1 MLTVDSVDRAPT
13 VRRYGRC
20 GHVCAAVL
28 CENALHTLTGDRRR
42 DHRERRDAM
51 NLRGGEGVKAG
62 SIFVF
67 LTYKLCGAL
76 ICGLHYPYEGL
87 K

>member
-1 MLTVDSVDRAPT
+1 MVTVEMVDRAAT
-13 VRRYGRC
+13 VRWYGRF

-51 NLRGGEGVKAG
+51 NLRRGEGVK
-62 SIFVF
+62 
-67 LTYKLCGAL
+67 T
-76 ICGLHYPYEGL
+76 
-87 K
+87 

>member
-1 MLTVDSVDRAPT
+1 MVTVEMVDRAAT
-13 VRRYGRC
+13 VRWYGRC

-51 NLRGGEGVKAG
+51 NLRGGEGVKGNCPGVAH
-62 SIFVF
+62 VVNN
-67 LTYKLCGAL
+67 A
-76 ICGLHYPYEGL
+76 
-87 K
+87 